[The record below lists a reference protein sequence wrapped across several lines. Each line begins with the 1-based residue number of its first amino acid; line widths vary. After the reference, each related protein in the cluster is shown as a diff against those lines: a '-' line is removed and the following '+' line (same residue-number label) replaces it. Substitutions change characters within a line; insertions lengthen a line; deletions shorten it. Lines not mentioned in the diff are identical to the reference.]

1 VWYEAGIEG
10 AKIGQVARRAMKY
23 PVNVSVVIP
32 AFNAADTIARALDS
46 VLIQTYPASEIIVV
60 DDCSSDETRAIVE
73 RYAAKG
79 VRLLASPERRGASG
93 ARNAGIAA
101 AKGEAVAFLDSDD
114 EWLNPK
120 LEMQV
125 ALLTSSPKIAF
136 VACGSNLISPEGVDL
151 GDIYRC
157 HPVTTGPEAWKALL
171 AFNFITTPAVLAW
184 RDRILAAG
192 GFDEK
197 LKIGEDQDLW
207 IRLSQTGEL
216 GYVRRSLV
224 RVHARHNSLSA
235 EKKSDPMTY
244 TLPMIR
250 RHVAA
255 ARGRLSLIEARWI
268 MGKRLG
274 LLGRVAYAQGDYRN
288 GLRLIGRSITL
299 GYQPLGS
306 LYYMASASPP
316 AVWLKQ
322 RLRIGKPW

>member
-1 VWYEAGIEG
+1 MEF
-10 AKIGQVARRAMKY
+10 

-32 AFNAADTIARALDS
+32 AFDAGDTIARALDS
-46 VLIQTYPASEIIVV
+46 VLIQTYQAAEIIVV
-60 DDCSSDETRAIVE
+60 DDCSSDNTRSIVE
-73 RYAAKG
+73 DYAGKG
-79 VRLLASPERRGASG
+79 VRLVALSQRGGASG
-93 ARNAGIAA
+93 ARNVGIAA
-101 AKGEAVAFLDSDD
+101 AKGDAVAFLDSDD

-125 ALLTSSPKIAF
+125 ALLTSSPDIAF
-136 VACGSNLISPEGVDL
+136 VACGSNLISPEGMDL

-157 HPVTTGPEAWKALL
+157 HPIATGAEAWKALL
-171 AFNFITTPAVLAW
+171 AFNFVTTPAVLAW
-184 RDRILAAG
+184 RERILAVG
-192 GFDEK
+192 GFNEN

-207 IRLSQTGEL
+207 IRLSLAGEL

-235 EKKSDPMTY
+235 EIKSDPMTY
-244 TLPMIR
+244 TLPMID

-255 ARGRLSLIEARWI
+255 ARGRLTRAEVRWI

-274 LLGRVAYAQGDYRN
+274 LVGRVAYAHGDYRN
-288 GLRLIGRSITL
+288 GLRLIGRSIAL
-299 GYQPLGS
+299 AYQPMGS

>member
-1 VWYEAGIEG
+1 MWYEAGGRDKDGWLGVPE
-10 AKIGQVARRAMKY
+10 MEC
-23 PVNVSVVIP
+23 PVRVSVVIP
-32 AFNAADTIARALDS
+32 AFNAGETIARALDS
-46 VLIQTYPASEIIVV
+46 VLIQTYPAAEIIVV
-60 DDCSSDETRAIVE
+60 DDCSSDNTRSIVE
-73 RYAAKG
+73 EYAAKG
-79 VRLLASPERRGASG
+79 VKLIALSERRGASG

-101 AKGEAVAFLDSDD
+101 ATSEAIAFLDSDD

-125 ALLTSSPKIAF
+125 AVLISSPNIAF

-157 HPVTTGPEAWKALL
+157 HPIRTGSEAWKALL

-192 GFDEK
+192 GFDER

-207 IRLSQTGEL
+207 IRLSLAGDL

-244 TLPMIR
+244 TLPMIQ

-255 ARGRLSLIEARWI
+255 ARGRLSSSEARWI
-268 MGKRLG
+268 LGKRLG
-274 LLGRVAYAQGDYRN
+274 LVGRVAYAHGDYKN
-288 GLRLIGRSITL
+288 GLRLIGRSIVL
-299 GYQPLGS
+299 GYQPAGS